1 MAGISSKEVEEVVEG
16 IDWKVPFTNFLKRG
30 MTTSSRS
37 TPPLESRCNQGTLS
51 PAVRDNLFPFVE
63 VDDDDDPCHCIFNV
77 LLVVSRTLQG
87 KDDDDNDDEEEDDDE
102 DGEEDARTALLEA
115 TLPASRG
122 DNDDNHVR
130 LLHIFRLLPRVL
142 HNRGGRS
149 SAIESAAGGVS

>member
-77 LLVVSRTLQG
+77 LLVVSPTLQG
-87 KDDDDNDDEEEDDDE
+87 KDDDDNDDLEENDDE
-102 DGEEDARTALLEA
+102 DGEEDARTALLDA

-122 DNDDNHVR
+122 DDDENCSPSPHFSFVASCLTQSRGSIECDARVR
-130 LLHIFRLLPRVL
+130 R
-142 HNRGGRS
+142 
-149 SAIESAAGGVS
+149 AAS